1 MENKQ
6 SFLELENSLDNFQI
20 MAVEAKENHPKLDTF
35 LPRRNF
41 STLETKTEGHNIIS
55 QEFLQSNSENMV
67 I

>member
-35 LPRRNF
+35 LPRGNF
-41 STLETKTEGHNIIS
+41 STLETKTEGHK
-55 QEFLQSNSENMV
+55 
-67 I
+67 